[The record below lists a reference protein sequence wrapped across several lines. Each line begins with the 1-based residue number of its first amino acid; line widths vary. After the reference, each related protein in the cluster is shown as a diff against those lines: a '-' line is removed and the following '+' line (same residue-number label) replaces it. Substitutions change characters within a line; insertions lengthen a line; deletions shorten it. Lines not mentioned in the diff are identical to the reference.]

1 MFFSGSSDKL
11 ILLLFSN
18 NQFRQ
23 AVVDETGIKMDNHSV
38 KAPFLERRLKPRM
51 KCNYPAKIQGR
62 EGNGKKF
69 EETGRVVNMS
79 RNGIF
84 VLMNRAISDSY
95 QVSVQ
100 IALPT
105 GILEYGSSKLITTGT
120 VVRTEPCPDG
130 TFGVAIKFQNVRYL

>member
-1 MFFSGSSDKL
+1 
-11 ILLLFSN
+11 
-18 NQFRQ
+18 
-23 AVVDETGIKMDNHSV
+23 
-38 KAPFLERRLKPRM
+38 M

-62 EGNGKKF
+62 EGNGKRF

-84 VLMNRAISDSY
+84 MLMNRAILDSY

-120 VVRTEPCPDG
+120 VVRSEPFPDG